1 MTFENCVVI
10 HLMGVH
16 ASPGQQHH
24 HARQPL
30 TVEILLILVPVFSA
44 TISDCFPSCQFYL
57 WVSQI
62 HSFLYFYCPSSVSS
76 FSSRK
81 LQQPCCLALLYS
93 VPFFQAFFH
102 ITVDVFWVQMK
113 KKSVCVCVRAHVRV
127 RIWFWLWHSLIKLWW
142 FPSTCRVL

>member
-16 ASPGQQHH
+16 PSPGQQHH
-24 HARQPL
+24 HALQPL
-30 TVEILLILVPVFSA
+30 MVEILLNLVPIFSA
-44 TISDCFPSCQFYL
+44 TTSDGFPGCCQFYL

-62 HSFLYFYCPSSVSS
+62 HSFLDFYFLSSVSS

-102 ITVDVFWVQMK
+102 ITVEVFWVQMK
-113 KKSVCVCVRAHVRV
+113 KKMCVCLRTHTHVRV
-127 RIWFWLWHSLIKLWW
+127 RIWFWLWHSNKALVA
-142 FPSTCRVL
+142 PRYV